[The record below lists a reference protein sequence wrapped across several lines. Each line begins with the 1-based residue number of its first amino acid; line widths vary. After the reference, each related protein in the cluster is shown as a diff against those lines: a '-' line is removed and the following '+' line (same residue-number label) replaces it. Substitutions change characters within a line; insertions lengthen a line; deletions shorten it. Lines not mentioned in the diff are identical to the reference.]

1 MDSLSGFL
9 SNIFIIGAFTFFIL
23 KLMMKKWKWMER
35 KVCKSFICAFRQIND
50 RTAARQQKEPT
61 LTTITFRGNGTVPRV
76 TSENTRNRQVKKPI
90 QTDRNKKPCKQKETF
105 LNGNSAN
112 KDRLLI
118 PFTVNKI
125 ARVEECVSRK
135 SNFRSTEKTVPSI
148 RPSLWEE
155 SCGKRQERTHYKHLL
170 KSRKFEEHAEK
181 KGKDLITEKGVSSL
195 KSTCSHWERY
205 DVWNEKHVSQ
215 GLNNQSDQLNQ
226 VLKINPQTKCNP
238 ISSSAPKRFVR
249 LWSVDMDEET
259 QRPASHDRPNGE
271 VESDY
276 APAMRSKESQNI
288 TSPPE
293 KGNDCVPGHNTFHVL
308 SSVTKAMVRLV
319 LIVKRT
325 SYVCFKGF
333 LAGIKNN
340 FWRVKECRNI
350 ISMIMAN
357 TMTVFTLS
365 AGEAVC
371 SYGHALKGKATKNVT
386 LRVLWKTG
394 DLFISAVSNSKSIVS
409 AFCFRIQAAVSQ
421 LMASKLSMPENTS
434 IEEMN
439 VLSNFK
445 KGSKVDRSAVIPV
458 VHREQLSSHSEDDHS
473 GGSSF
478 TLITKGDLPIT
489 SYRCCC
495 SENSQNTGISF
506 SPQPSRSRSTWRRKS
521 AADHFHPS
529 VLREIQSKA
538 LKKDKKSAKETLCSV
553 LSFTGDKPF
562 LATVGRKRQQKRLVT
577 SANEDLR
584 LSTPSV
590 TCQTKDKITP
600 RLLPPSNVRKVA
612 SPKAHTRNMSPRQR
626 RLDLITSVKVS
637 KETQTSSVVNNTKES
652 EAVAHKVMEHAASR
666 PKRSSNGEERA
677 STMENARGSTIIA
690 GTGVNTKRQAI
701 GRTRTISR
709 MQTTALTSAMYTSKA
724 VEKLP
729 SECTRIP
736 EKVELMEV
744 TESENK
750 TPFTMIIPQEMEV
763 TNELTAEPETRQ
775 EEMDISHD
783 PGALTEAC
791 AMLQTPLSSNGL
803 LESDAMETEQEHSS
817 LWHLLSFSL
826 PSFLASPALFSFKP
840 LEEEMEV
847 DQQVVPFPFSNADHE
862 EMDITQETLAMATPF
877 INTMCIAPAAGLERP
892 YIACK
897 LSQEPMME
905 FTSLASPHEE
915 LPGNKRPFAPTLEMF
930 EKNEQQIM
938 QSVAQKQVFQEPV
951 TLLQPLH
958 SPTNSAVELSYKNM
972 VSVGQVGIRQDSLPS
987 EMKGQEI
994 VSAIKYQQTVEQIQL
1009 VAPTD
1014 PAYYLDGDCD
1024 SDLRD
1029 DDDDDDENSESD
1041 FEDDSEDEFELDLET
1056 IEKFSDLESSP
1067 DHAQLITKIMM
1078 EKESTQWHSVSDSD
1092 SNNKDFGK
1100 HEKQVEPD
1108 LEAI

>member
-1 MDSLSGFL
+1 MDSVSGFL
-9 SNIFIIGAFTFFIL
+9 SNIYIIGAFTFFIL

-35 KVCKSFICAFRQIND
+35 KFCKSFICAFRQINA

-61 LTTITFRGNGTVPRV
+61 LTTITFRGNGTLPLVA
-76 TSENTRNRQVKKPI
+76 SENTGNRQVKKPN
-90 QTDRNKKPCKQKETF
+90 QTERNKKLFKQKESL
-105 LNGNSAN
+105 LNGNNAN
-112 KDRLLI
+112 NDRLPI

-125 ARVEECVSRK
+125 ARVKECVSSK
-135 SNFRSTEKTVPSI
+135 SNFRRTEKAVPST

-155 SCGKRQERTHYKHLL
+155 SGGKRQERTHYKHLL
-170 KSRKFEEHAEK
+170 KPRKFEEHAKK
-181 KGKDLITEKGVSSL
+181 KGKDPITEKGISSL

-259 QRPASHDRPNGE
+259 QRPASHDPPNGE
-271 VESDY
+271 VENDY

-340 FWRVKECRNI
+340 WRVKECRNI
-350 ISMIMAN
+350 ISMIMAY

-365 AGEAVC
+365 AREAVC
-371 SYGHALKGKATKNVT
+371 SYVHALKGKATKNVT
-386 LRVLWKTG
+386 LRVLRKTV

-409 AFCFRIQAAVSQ
+409 AFCFRIQEAVSQ

-445 KGSKVDRSAVIPV
+445 KGSKVDRSAIIPV
-458 VHREQLSSHSEDDHS
+458 VHREQLSPHSEDDHS

-478 TLITKGDLPIT
+478 TPITKGDIPIK
-489 SYRCCC
+489 SYQCCC
-495 SENSQNTGISF
+495 SENSQNPGISF
-506 SPQPSRSRSTWRRKS
+506 PPQPSRSRSTWKRKS
-521 AADHFHPS
+521 AADHFHPPM
-529 VLREIQSKA
+529 LREMQSKA
-538 LKKDKKSAKETLCSV
+538 LKKDKRSGKETLCSV

-562 LATVGRKRQQKRLVT
+562 LATVGRKRQQKRVVT

-626 RLDLITSVKVS
+626 RLDPVKVS
-637 KETQTSSVVNNTKES
+637 TKTQTSSVVNNAKES
-652 EAVAHKVMEHAASR
+652 EATTHKVMVQAASR

-701 GRTRTISR
+701 GRTGTISR

-724 VEKLP
+724 VEELP
-729 SECTRIP
+729 SEGTRIQ

-744 TESENK
+744 TESGNK
-750 TPFTMIIPQEMEV
+750 TPLTIIIPEEMEV
-763 TNELTAEPETRQ
+763 THELTTEPEIRQ
-775 EEMDISHD
+775 EEMDIGHN
-783 PGALTEAC
+783 PGALKEAC
-791 AMLQTPLSSNGL
+791 DMLQTPLSSNAL
-803 LESDAMETEQEHSS
+803 VESDAMETEQENSS

-826 PSFLASPALFSFKP
+826 PSILASPALFSFKP
-840 LEEEMEV
+840 REEEMEV

-862 EMDITQETLAMATPF
+862 EMDITQESLAMATPF
-877 INTMCIAPAAGLERP
+877 INTMCIASAADLETP
-892 YIACK
+892 GTACK
-897 LSQEPMME
+897 LSQQPMME

-915 LPGNKRPFAPTLEMF
+915 LPGNKRPFAPSLEMF

-951 TLLQPLH
+951 TLLQHLH
-958 SPTNSAVELSYKNM
+958 SSTNSAVELRHKNT

-994 VSAIKYQQTVEQIQL
+994 VSELKYQQTVEQLQL
-1009 VAPTD
+1009 VPPTD
-1014 PAYYLDGDCD
+1014 PAYYLDEDCD
-1024 SDLRD
+1024 SDLRDD

-1078 EKESTQWHSVSDSD
+1078 EKESTQ
-1092 SNNKDFGK
+1092 
-1100 HEKQVEPD
+1100 
-1108 LEAI
+1108 

>member
-1 MDSLSGFL
+1 MDSVSGFL

-35 KVCKSFICAFRQIND
+35 KFCKSFICAFRQINA

-76 TSENTRNRQVKKPI
+76 ASENTGNRQVKKPN
-90 QTDRNKKPCKQKETF
+90 QSERNKKPYKQKETL

-112 KDRLLI
+112 NDRLPI

-125 ARVEECVSRK
+125 ARVEECVSSK
-135 SNFRSTEKTVPSI
+135 SNFRRTEKAVPST

-155 SCGKRQERTHYKHLL
+155 SDGKRQERTHYKHLL
-170 KSRKFEEHAEK
+170 KPRKFEEHVEK
-181 KGKDLITEKGVSSL
+181 KGKDLITKKAASSL
-195 KSTCSHWERY
+195 KSTCYHWGRY
-205 DVWNEKHVSQ
+205 SDVWNEKHVSQ

-226 VLKINPQTKCNP
+226 VLKENQHTKCNP

-249 LWSVDMDEET
+249 LWSVDVDEET

-271 VESDY
+271 VENDY
-276 APAMRSKESQNI
+276 APAMRSKESQHI
-288 TSPPE
+288 TSPLA
-293 KGNDCVPGHNTFHVL
+293 KSNDCVPGHNTFNVL
-308 SSVTKAMVRLV
+308 SGMTKAMVRLV

-340 FWRVKECRNI
+340 WRVEECRKI
-350 ISMIMAN
+350 ISMIMAYA
-357 TMTVFTLS
+357 MTVFTLS
-365 AGEAVC
+365 TGEAVC
-371 SYGHALKGKATKNVT
+371 SYVHALKGNATKDVT
-386 LRVLWKTG
+386 LRILWKTAE
-394 DLFISAVSNSKSIVS
+394 LFISAVSNSKSIVS

-421 LMASKLSMPENTS
+421 LMANKLSMPENTS
-434 IEEMN
+434 HEEMN

-458 VHREQLSSHSEDDHS
+458 VHREQLSPDSRYDHS
-473 GGSSF
+473 RGSSF
-478 TLITKGDLPIT
+478 TPITKGDIPIT
-489 SYRCCC
+489 SYRRCC
-495 SENSQNTGISF
+495 SENSQNTSTSF
-506 SPQPSRSRSTWRRKS
+506 PPQPSRSRSTWKRKS
-521 AADHFHPS
+521 AADHFHPP
-529 VLREIQSKA
+529 VLREMQSKA
-538 LKKDKKSAKETLCSV
+538 LTKDEKSGKEALCSV
-553 LSFTGDKPF
+553 LSFTGDKPCM
-562 LATVGRKRQQKRLVT
+562 ATVGRKRQQKRVVT

-590 TCQTKDKITP
+590 TCQTKDKTVP
-600 RLLPPSNVRKVA
+600 RLIPPSNVRKVA
-612 SPKAHTRNMSPRQR
+612 SPKGLTPNMSPRQR
-626 RLDLITSVKVS
+626 RLDLITPVKVS
-637 KETQTSSVVNNTKES
+637 KETQTSRVVNNAKEY
-652 EAVAHKVMEHAASR
+652 EAVTHKVMEHATSR
-666 PKRSSNGEERA
+666 PKRSSNGEGRA
-677 STMENARGSTIIA
+677 STMENGRGSTIIA

-701 GRTRTISR
+701 GRTGTVSM
-709 MQTTALTSAMYTSKA
+709 MQTTALASAMYTSQA
-724 VEKLP
+724 DEELP
-729 SECTRIP
+729 SKGITEQ
-736 EKVELMEV
+736 VELMEV
-744 TESENK
+744 TESGKSK
-750 TPFTMIIPQEMEV
+750 TPFTMIIPEEMEV
-763 TNELTAEPETRQ
+763 THELTTEPETLE

-783 PGALTEAC
+783 PGAVTAAC
-791 AMLQTPLSSNGL
+791 AMLQTPMSSNGL
-803 LESDAMETEQEHSS
+803 VESDAMETEQEHSS

-826 PSFLASPALFSFKP
+826 PSFLALPALFSFKP
-840 LEEEMEV
+840 REEEMEV
-847 DQQVVPFPFSNADHE
+847 DQLVVPFPFSNADHE
-862 EMDITQETLAMATPF
+862 EMDITQESLAMALPF

-892 YIACK
+892 DTVCK
-897 LSQEPMME
+897 LSQQPMME

-930 EKNEQQIM
+930 GRNEQQIV

-951 TLLQPLH
+951 TLLQHLH
-958 SPTNSAVELSYKNM
+958 FPTNSAVELSYKNM

-994 VSAIKYQQTVEQIQL
+994 VSEFKYQQTVEQTQL
-1009 VAPTD
+1009 VPPTD

-1024 SDLRD
+1024 SDLTD

-1067 DHAQLITKIMM
+1067 DHAQLIAKIMM

-1092 SNNKDFGK
+1092 SNNKDFG
-1100 HEKQVEPD
+1100 
-1108 LEAI
+1108 

>member
-1 MDSLSGFL
+1 MDSVSGFL
-9 SNIFIIGAFTFFIL
+9 SNIFIIGAFTFFVL

-35 KVCKSFICAFRQIND
+35 KFCKSFICAFRQINA

-61 LTTITFRGNGTVPRV
+61 LTTITFRGNGTVPLV
-76 TSENTRNRQVKKPI
+76 ASENTGNRQVKKPN
-90 QTDRNKKPCKQKETF
+90 QTERNKNLFKQKESL
-105 LNGNSAN
+105 LNGNNAN
-112 KDRLLI
+112 NDRLPI

-125 ARVEECVSRK
+125 ARVEECVSSK
-135 SNFRSTEKTVPSI
+135 SNFRRTEKAVPST

-155 SCGKRQERTHYKHLL
+155 SGGKREERTHYKHLL
-170 KSRKFEEHAEK
+170 KPRKFEEHAEK
-181 KGKDLITEKGVSSL
+181 KGKDLITEKGISSL

-226 VLKINPQTKCNP
+226 VLKINPETKCNP

-249 LWSVDMDEET
+249 QWSVDMDEET

-271 VESDY
+271 VENDY

-293 KGNDCVPGHNTFHVL
+293 KGNDCVPGHNTFNVL

-340 FWRVKECRNI
+340 WRVKECRNI
-350 ISMIMAN
+350 ISMIMAY

-365 AGEAVC
+365 AREAVC
-371 SYGHALKGKATKNVT
+371 SYVHALKGKATKNVT
-386 LRVLWKTG
+386 LRVLWKTV
-394 DLFISAVSNSKSIVS
+394 DLFISAASNSKSIVS
-409 AFCFRIQAAVSQ
+409 AFSFRIQAAVSQ

-458 VHREQLSSHSEDDHS
+458 VHRKQLSSHSEDDHS

-478 TLITKGDLPIT
+478 TPITKGDIPIT

-495 SENSQNTGISF
+495 SENSENTGVSLP
-506 SPQPSRSRSTWRRKS
+506 PQPSKSRSTWRRKS
-521 AADHFHPS
+521 AADHFHPP
-529 VLREIQSKA
+529 VLREMQSKA
-538 LKKDKKSAKETLCSV
+538 LKKGRKSGKETLSSV

-562 LATVGRKRQQKRLVT
+562 MATVGRERQQKRVVT
-577 SANEDLR
+577 AANEDLR

-590 TCQTKDKITP
+590 TCQTKDKTVP
-600 RLLPPSNVRKVA
+600 RLIPPSNVRKVA
-612 SPKAHTRNMSPRQR
+612 SPKGHTPNMSPRQR
-626 RLDLITSVKVS
+626 RLDLITPVKVS
-637 KETQTSSVVNNTKES
+637 KETQTSSVVNNAKEY
-652 EAVAHKVMEHAASR
+652 EAVTHKVMEHAASR
-666 PKRSSNGEERA
+666 PKRSSNGEGRA
-677 STMENARGSTIIA
+677 STMENGRGSTIIA
-690 GTGVNTKRQAI
+690 GTGVNTRRQAI
-701 GRTRTISR
+701 GRTGTISR
-709 MQTTALTSAMYTSKA
+709 MQTKALASVMYISQA
-724 VEKLP
+724 DEELP
-729 SECTRIP
+729 SKGITEQ
-736 EKVELMEV
+736 VELMEV
-744 TESENK
+744 IESGKSK
-750 TPFTMIIPQEMEV
+750 TPFTMIIPEEMEV
-763 TNELTAEPETRQ
+763 THELTAEPETRQ

-791 AMLQTPLSSNGL
+791 DMLQTSLSSNVL

-826 PSFLASPALFSFKP
+826 PSFLASPALFSLKP
-840 LEEEMEV
+840 REEEMEV
-847 DQQVVPFPFSNADHE
+847 DQQLVPFPFSNVDHE
-862 EMDITQETLAMATPF
+862 EMDITQESLAMATPF

-897 LSQEPMME
+897 LSQQPMME
-905 FTSLASPHEE
+905 FTSLASPHEG
-915 LPGNKRPFAPTLEMF
+915 LPRNKRPFAPTLEMF
-930 EKNEQQIM
+930 EKDQQQFM
-938 QSVAQKQVFQEPV
+938 QTATQKRAFQETV
-951 TLLQPLH
+951 TLPQSQH
-958 SPTNSAVELSYKNM
+958 STTNSAVELRLEKM
-972 VSVGQVGIRQDSLPS
+972 FSVGEVGLPS

-994 VSAIKYQQTVEQIQL
+994 TLELKDKQTMVQMQL

-1014 PAYYLDGDCD
+1014 LAYYLDGDCD
-1024 SDLRD
+1024 SDPRDDDD
-1029 DDDDDDENSESD
+1029 DDDDDDENSDSD
-1041 FEDDSEDEFELDLET
+1041 FEDDSDDEFELDLET

-1067 DHAQLITKIMM
+1067 DHTRLITEIMM
-1078 EKESTQWHSVSDSD
+1078 EKESTQ
-1092 SNNKDFGK
+1092 
-1100 HEKQVEPD
+1100 
-1108 LEAI
+1108 

>member
-1 MDSLSGFL
+1 MDSVSGFL

-23 KLMMKKWKWMER
+23 KLVTKKWKWI
-35 KVCKSFICAFRQIND
+35 KKKFCKSFICVLRQINA
-50 RTAARQQKEPT
+50 RTDTRQQKEPT
-61 LTTITFRGNGTVPRV
+61 LTTITSRGNGTVPPV
-76 TSENTRNRQVKKPI
+76 ASENSGNRQVKKPN
-90 QTDRNKKPCKQKETF
+90 QSEGNKKPYKQKETL
-105 LNGNSAN
+105 LNGNNAN
-112 KDRLLI
+112 NDRPPI
-118 PFTVNKI
+118 PFIVNKI
-125 ARVEECVSRK
+125 ARVEECVSSK
-135 SNFRSTEKTVPSI
+135 SNFRRTGKAVPST

-155 SCGKRQERTHYKHLL
+155 SCGKKQERTHYKHLH
-170 KSRKFEEHAEK
+170 KPRKFEEHAEK
-181 KGKDLITEKGVSSL
+181 KGKDPITEKGVSSL

-215 GLNNQSDQLNQ
+215 GLNNQSDKLNQ
-226 VLKINPQTKCNP
+226 VLKENPHTKCNP

-259 QRPASHDRPNGE
+259 QRPASHDRPKGE
-271 VESDY
+271 VENDY
-276 APAMRSKESQNI
+276 VPETKSKESQNV
-288 TSPPE
+288 TAPPT
-293 KGNDCVPGHNTFHVL
+293 KSNDCVPGQNKFNTL
-308 SSVTKAMVRLV
+308 RGVTKAMVYLV

-333 LAGIKNN
+333 FAGTENNSRIKKCSNL
-340 FWRVKECRNI
+340 
-350 ISMIMAN
+350 ISMIMAY
-357 TMTVFTLS
+357 TMTVFTRS

-371 SYGHALKGKATKNVT
+371 SYVHALKGKATKNVT
-386 LRVLWKTG
+386 LRVLWKIV

-409 AFCFRIQAAVSQ
+409 TFCFRIQAAVSQ

-434 IEEMN
+434 HEEMN

-445 KGSKVDRSAVIPV
+445 KGPKVDRSAVIPV
-458 VHREQLSSHSEDDHS
+458 VHREQLSSDSGDDHS
-473 GGSSF
+473 RGSSL
-478 TLITKGDLPIT
+478 TPITKGDIPIT

-495 SENSQNTGISF
+495 SQNSQNPGISF
-506 SPQPSRSRSTWRRKS
+506 PPQPSRSRCTWKRKS
-521 AADHFHPS
+521 AADHFHPP
-529 VLREIQSKA
+529 VLREMQSKA
-538 LKKDKKSAKETLCSV
+538 FTKDKKSGKEALCSV

-562 LATVGRKRQQKRLVT
+562 MATVGRKRQPKGVVT
-577 SANEDLR
+577 SANEDPR

-590 TCQTKDKITP
+590 TCQTKDKTMP
-600 RLLPPSNVRKVA
+600 RLIPPCNMRNV
-612 SPKAHTRNMSPRQR
+612 SPPKAHTRKMSPRQR
-626 RLDLITSVKVS
+626 RLDPVKVS
-637 KETQTSSVVNNTKES
+637 KKTQTSSVVNNAKES
-652 EAVAHKVMEHAASR
+652 EATTHKVMVQAASR
-666 PKRSSNGEERA
+666 PKRSSNDEERA
-677 STMENARGSTIIA
+677 STMEDARGSTIIA

-701 GRTRTISR
+701 GRTGTISR

-729 SECTRIP
+729 SGGTRIP

-744 TESENK
+744 TESGNK
-750 TPFTMIIPQEMEV
+750 TPFTIIIPEEMEV
-763 TNELTAEPETRQ
+763 THELTAEPETRQ

-783 PGALTEAC
+783 PGELTEAC
-791 AMLQTPLSSNGL
+791 AMLQTPLSSNVL

-862 EMDITQETLAMATPF
+862 GMDITQETLAMATPF

-958 SPTNSAVELSYKNM
+958 SSTNSAVELSYKNM

-994 VSAIKYQQTVEQIQL
+994 VSELKYQQTVEQIQL
-1009 VAPTD
+1009 VPPTD

-1067 DHAQLITKIMM
+1067 DHTQLITKIMM

-1100 HEKQVEPD
+1100 HEKQVELD

>member
-1 MDSLSGFL
+1 MDRVSGFL
-9 SNIFIIGAFTFFIL
+9 SNIFIVGAFTFFIL
-23 KLMMKKWKWMER
+23 KLVTKKWKWI
-35 KVCKSFICAFRQIND
+35 KKKFCKSFICVLRQINAKTD
-50 RTAARQQKEPT
+50 TRQQKEPT
-61 LTTITFRGNGTVPRV
+61 LTTITSRGNGTVPPV
-76 TSENTRNRQVKKPI
+76 ASENSGNRQVKKPN
-90 QTDRNKKPCKQKETF
+90 QSERNKKPYKQKETL
-105 LNGNSAN
+105 LNGNNAN
-112 KDRLLI
+112 NDRLPI
-118 PFTVNKI
+118 PFIVNKI
-125 ARVEECVSRK
+125 ARVEECVSSK
-135 SNFRSTEKTVPSI
+135 SNFRRTEKAVPST

-155 SCGKRQERTHYKHLL
+155 SSGKRQERTHYKHLH
-170 KSRKFEEHAEK
+170 KPRKFEENAEK

-195 KSTCSHWERY
+195 KSTCSDWERY
-205 DVWNEKHVSQ
+205 SDVWNEKHVSQ
-215 GLNNQSDQLNQ
+215 GRNNQSYQLNQ

-259 QRPASHDRPNGE
+259 QRPASHDRPNG
-271 VESDY
+271 D
-276 APAMRSKESQNI
+276 AMRSKESQNI

-293 KGNDCVPGHNTFHVL
+293 KGNDCVPGHNTFNVL

-350 ISMIMAN
+350 ISMIMAY

-371 SYGHALKGKATKNVT
+371 SYGHALKRKATKNVT
-386 LRVLWKTG
+386 LRVLRKTV

-473 GGSSF
+473 RGSSF
-478 TLITKGDLPIT
+478 TPITKGDIPIT

-506 SPQPSRSRSTWRRKS
+506 LPKPSRSRSTCKRKS
-521 AADHFHPS
+521 AADHFHPP
-529 VLREIQSKA
+529 VLREMQSKA
-538 LKKDKKSAKETLCSV
+538 LEKDKKSGKETLCSV

-626 RLDLITSVKVS
+626 RLDLITPLKVS

-652 EAVAHKVMEHAASR
+652 EAVAHKVMEHAASP

-701 GRTRTISR
+701 GRTGTISR

-724 VEKLP
+724 VEELP

-744 TESENK
+744 TESGNK
-750 TPFTMIIPQEMEV
+750 TPFTIIIPEEMEV
-763 TNELTAEPETRQ
+763 THELTAEPETRQ

-803 LESDAMETEQEHSS
+803 LESDTMETEQEHSS

-847 DQQVVPFPFSNADHE
+847 DQQVVPFPFSHADHE
-862 EMDITQETLAMATPF
+862 EMDITQESLAMAKPF
-877 INTMCIAPAAGLERP
+877 MNTMCIAPAAGLERP
-892 YIACK
+892 DTACK
-897 LSQEPMME
+897 LSQQLMME

-915 LPGNKRPFAPTLEMF
+915 LPGNKRPFAPTIEMF

-951 TLLQPLH
+951 TLLQHLH
-958 SPTNSAVELSYKNM
+958 SPTNSAAELSYKNM
-972 VSVGQVGIRQDSLPS
+972 VSVRQVGIRQDSLPS

-1024 SDLRD
+1024 SDQRD

-1056 IEKFSDLESSP
+1056 IEKFSDLKSSP
-1067 DHAQLITKIMM
+1067 DHTQLITKIMM

-1100 HEKQVEPD
+1100 HEKQVELD

>member
-1 MDSLSGFL
+1 MDSLSSLL
-9 SNIFIIGAFTFFIL
+9 SNIFIIGAFTFFTV

-35 KVCKSFICAFRQIND
+35 KFCKSFICVFRQINA

-61 LTTITFRGNGTVPRV
+61 LTTISSRGNGTVPLV
-76 TSENTRNRQVKKPI
+76 ASENTGNRQVKKPN
-90 QTDRNKKPCKQKETF
+90 QTERNKKLFKQKESL
-105 LNGNSAN
+105 LNGNNAN
-112 KDRLLI
+112 NDRLPI

-125 ARVEECVSRK
+125 ARVEECVSSK
-135 SNFRSTEKTVPSI
+135 SNFCRTEKAVPST
-148 RPSLWEE
+148 RPSLWEV
-155 SCGKRQERTHYKHLL
+155 SGGKRQERTHYKHLL
-170 KSRKFEEHAEK
+170 KPRKFEEHAEK
-181 KGKDLITEKGVSSL
+181 KGKDPITKKGISSL

-226 VLKINPQTKCNP
+226 VLKINPQTKCNL

-249 LWSVDMDEET
+249 LWSVDMDEGT
-259 QRPASHDRPNGE
+259 KRPASHDRPNGE
-271 VESDY
+271 VENDY

-325 SYVCFKGF
+325 RYVCFKGF

-340 FWRVKECRNI
+340 WRVKECRNI
-350 ISMIMAN
+350 ISMIMAY

-365 AGEAVC
+365 AREAVF
-371 SYGHALKGKATKNVT
+371 SYVHALKGKATKNVT
-386 LRVLWKTG
+386 LRVLWKTV
-394 DLFISAVSNSKSIVS
+394 DLFISAASNSKSIVS

-421 LMASKLSMPENTS
+421 LMVSKLSMPENTS

-458 VHREQLSSHSEDDHS
+458 VHREQLSPHSEDDHS

-478 TLITKGDLPIT
+478 TPITKGDIPIT
-489 SYRCCC
+489 SYQCCC
-495 SENSQNTGISF
+495 SENSQNPGISF
-506 SPQPSRSRSTWRRKS
+506 PPQPSRSRSTWKRKS
-521 AADHFHPS
+521 AAHHFHPP
-529 VLREIQSKA
+529 VLREMQSKA
-538 LKKDKKSAKETLCSV
+538 LKKDKKSGKETLCSV

-562 LATVGRKRQQKRLVT
+562 MATVGRKRQQKKVVT

-590 TCQTKDKITP
+590 TCQTKDKTMP
-600 RLLPPSNVRKVA
+600 RLIPPCNMRNV
-612 SPKAHTRNMSPRQR
+612 SPPKAHTRNMSPRQR
-626 RLDLITSVKVS
+626 RLDPVKVS
-637 KETQTSSVVNNTKES
+637 KKTQTSSVVNNAKES
-652 EAVAHKVMEHAASR
+652 EATTHKVMVQAASR

-701 GRTRTISR
+701 GRTGTISK

-724 VEKLP
+724 VEELP
-729 SECTRIP
+729 SEGTRIQ

-744 TESENK
+744 TESGNK
-750 TPFTMIIPQEMEV
+750 TPLTIIIPEEMEV
-763 TNELTAEPETRQ
+763 THELTTEPEIRQ
-775 EEMDISHD
+775 EEMDIGHN
-783 PGALTEAC
+783 PGALKEAC
-791 AMLQTPLSSNGL
+791 DMLQTPLSSNAL
-803 LESDAMETEQEHSS
+803 VESDAMETEQENSS
-817 LWHLLSFSL
+817 LWHLPSFSL
-826 PSFLASPALFSFKP
+826 PSILASPALFSFKP
-840 LEEEMEV
+840 REEEMEV

-862 EMDITQETLAMATPF
+862 EMDITQESLAMATPF
-877 INTMCIAPAAGLERP
+877 INTMCIAPAADLETP
-892 YIACK
+892 GTACK
-897 LSQEPMME
+897 FSQQPMME
-905 FTSLASPHEE
+905 FTSLASPHED
-915 LPGNKRPFAPTLEMF
+915 LPGNKRPFAPSLEMF

-951 TLLQPLH
+951 TLLQHLH
-958 SPTNSAVELSYKNM
+958 SSTNSAVELTHKNT
-972 VSVGQVGIRQDSLPS
+972 VRVGQVGIRQDSLPS

-994 VSAIKYQQTVEQIQL
+994 VSELKYQQTVEQLQL
-1009 VAPTD
+1009 VPPTD
-1014 PAYYLDGDCD
+1014 PAYYLDEDCD
-1024 SDLRD
+1024 SDLR

-1078 EKESTQWHSVSDSD
+1078 EKEST
-1092 SNNKDFGK
+1092 
-1100 HEKQVEPD
+1100 
-1108 LEAI
+1108 

>member
-1 MDSLSGFL
+1 MDRVSGFL

-23 KLMMKKWKWMER
+23 KLVTKKWKWI
-35 KVCKSFICAFRQIND
+35 KKKFCKSFICVLRQINAKTD
-50 RTAARQQKEPT
+50 TRQQKEPT
-61 LTTITFRGNGTVPRV
+61 LTTITSRGNDTVPRV
-76 TSENTRNRQVKKPI
+76 ASENSGNRQVKKPN
-90 QTDRNKKPCKQKETF
+90 QSERNKKPYKQKETL
-105 LNGNSAN
+105 LNGNNAN
-112 KDRLLI
+112 NDRLPI
-118 PFTVNKI
+118 PFIVNKI
-125 ARVEECVSRK
+125 ARVEECVSSK
-135 SNFRSTEKTVPSI
+135 SNFRRTEKAVPST

-155 SCGKRQERTHYKHLL
+155 SSGKRQERTHYKHLH
-170 KSRKFEEHAEK
+170 KPRKFEENAEK

-195 KSTCSHWERY
+195 KSTCSDWERY
-205 DVWNEKHVSQ
+205 SDVWNEKHVSQ
-215 GLNNQSDQLNQ
+215 GRNNQSYQLNQ

-259 QRPASHDRPNGE
+259 QRPASHDRPNG
-271 VESDY
+271 D
-276 APAMRSKESQNI
+276 AMRSKESQNI

-293 KGNDCVPGHNTFHVL
+293 KGNDCVPGHNTFNVL

-350 ISMIMAN
+350 ISMIMAY

-371 SYGHALKGKATKNVT
+371 SYGHALKRKATKNVT
-386 LRVLWKTG
+386 LRVLRKTV

-473 GGSSF
+473 RGSSF
-478 TLITKGDLPIT
+478 TPITKGDIPIT

-506 SPQPSRSRSTWRRKS
+506 LPKPSRSRSTCKRKS
-521 AADHFHPS
+521 AADHFHPP
-529 VLREIQSKA
+529 VLREMQSKA
-538 LKKDKKSAKETLCSV
+538 LEKDKKSGKETLCSV

-626 RLDLITSVKVS
+626 RLDLITPLKVS

-652 EAVAHKVMEHAASR
+652 EAVAHKVMEHAASP

-701 GRTRTISR
+701 GRTGTISR

-724 VEKLP
+724 VEELP

-744 TESENK
+744 TESGNK
-750 TPFTMIIPQEMEV
+750 TPFTIIIPEEMEV
-763 TNELTAEPETRQ
+763 THELTAEPETRQ

-803 LESDAMETEQEHSS
+803 LESDTMETEQEHSS

-847 DQQVVPFPFSNADHE
+847 DQQVVPFPFSHADHE
-862 EMDITQETLAMATPF
+862 EMDITQESLAMAKPF
-877 INTMCIAPAAGLERP
+877 MNTMCIAPAAGLERP
-892 YIACK
+892 DTACK
-897 LSQEPMME
+897 LSQQLMME

-915 LPGNKRPFAPTLEMF
+915 LPGNKRPFAPTIEMF

-951 TLLQPLH
+951 TLLQHLH
-958 SPTNSAVELSYKNM
+958 SPTNSAAELSYKNM
-972 VSVGQVGIRQDSLPS
+972 VSVRQVGIRQDSLPS

-1024 SDLRD
+1024 SDQRD

-1056 IEKFSDLESSP
+1056 IEKFSDLKSSP
-1067 DHAQLITKIMM
+1067 DHTQLITKIMM

-1100 HEKQVEPD
+1100 HEKQVELD
-1108 LEAI
+1108 LETI